1 MEDILSLTMSQRSE
15 IGKRIGLISTTVCP
29 SKADFAKSVGITP
42 QNLHNWISRGANL
55 DAVELITAV
64 HRQVNPDWLINGEGE
79 PINKDVN
86 FTSNNEQEHN
96 GKRIDKVARYL
107 CSNLSEFARMLG
119 VKPITVKSWIA
130 NGVDTNIIDTIVSR
144 FPNVN
149 HDYLISGTGKPLL
162 EDKQIN
168 KQIGSPALNIS
179 LDTLGGRLS
188 YIITNTCKSK
198 VEFANIIGE
207 KPQTIQRWCKSGAP
221 MNKIQL
227 ILSKFPIVNSDW
239 LINGNGLPF
248 LDNPQENS
256 ALQNTTELSP
266 DELQSLLQQSGI
278 PTTSASAEERE
289 ARAYEYMRTIND
301 NISKMDDNLFP
312 QEEKTIPSGGSEIM
326 NQVVQAL
333 TSTINS
339 LTAQLSDKDKII
351 MKQMDHIASLDE
363 RIRQLE
369 KLMYQNNLNA

>member
-1 MEDILSLTMSQRSE
+1 MALNVETGR
-15 IGKRIGLISTTVCP
+15 RIGDLAITLYG
-29 SKADFAKSVGITP
+29 SKTKFAEAMGITP
-42 QNLHNWISRGANL
+42 QNLNHWICRGVKNSIL
-55 DAVELITAV
+55 ELILFK
-64 HRQVNPDWLINGEGE
+64 HPN
-79 PINKDVN
+79 
-86 FTSNNEQEHN
+86 
-96 GKRIDKVARYL
+96 
-107 CSNLSEFARMLG
+107 
-119 VKPITVKSWIA
+119 
-130 NGVDTNIIDTIVSR
+130 VSR
-144 FPNVN
+144 EWL
-149 HDYLISGTGKPLL
+149 YEGKGTPIIQNIQSD
-162 EDKQIN
+162 DKKQEEVEEVPRK
-168 KQIGSPALNIS
+168 KQIGIRIKYASEHLETSI
-179 LDTLGGRLS
+179 
-188 YIITNTCKSK
+188 K
-198 VEFANIIGE
+198 EFSDKIGE
-207 KPQTIQRWCKSGAP
+207 SIETITEWI
-221 MNKIQL
+221 NKGSSKTNL
-227 ILSKFPIVNSDW
+227 ERILAAYPIINRDW

-289 ARAYEYMRTIND
+289 ARAYGYMRTIND
-301 NISKMDDNLFP
+301 IISKKDDNLFP